1 MPAARFTTCST
12 LALLLTAACAEL
24 GHAANWAVT
33 RVNHTLLTPPT
44 GVTVAEMSGVT
55 YVGEVDGLSRFIAA
69 EETKGELIQ
78 FDLAFNAAG
87 GIASVTNIT
96 PIDLVATN
104 DFEGIAYTNPA
115 RNSVFLASENGVGL
129 REVSLATGANLQNVT
144 LPAVF
149 ANARANLSFESLT
162 RAADGRAMWTANEQA
177 LTVDGPTATA
187 AAGTT
192 VRLLKLNVDGNAV
205 TPSSQFA
212 YQVDPIHGTSTLG
225 SPQSG
230 LSDLTLM
237 PDGTLLAL
245 ERSVAV
251 TTPIYRDRIYEVD
264 FTGVTDVSVAPYDA
278 GLSGKSFTAV
288 GKSLLWSGAIDA
300 GLGQNMEGLTLGPRL
315 PNGDWSLIGVVDN
328 GDGSSGNTLV
338 AFTAHLVPSADFN
351 ADGAIDGADFLQ
363 WQRGAGLAANATH
376 QEGDANLDGK
386 IDAADL
392 NIWKAAFG
400 GAAAS
405 AVQPIPEPVAATLA
419 IIAIAAIHP
428 RIKKPRSSIAGI

>member
-1 MPAARFTTCST
+1 MRST
-12 LALLLTAACAEL
+12 LATLLIAACAEL

-33 RVNHTLLTPPT
+33 RVNHAFLTPPT
-44 GVTVAEMSGVT
+44 GVTVTEMSGIT

-78 FDLAFNAAG
+78 FDLAFSPAG
-87 GIASVTNIT
+87 GIAGVSNIT
-96 PIDLVATN
+96 PIDIVATN
-104 DFEGIAYTNPA
+104 DFEGIAYTNAA

-129 REVSLATGANLQNVT
+129 REVSLTTGANLQNVT

-162 RAADGRAMWTANEQA
+162 RAADGRSMWTANEQA
-177 LTVDGPTATA
+177 LTADGLPSTPT
-187 AAGTT
+187 AGTT
-192 VRLLKLNVDGNAV
+192 VRLLELSVIGNAV
-205 TPSSQFA
+205 TPARQFA
-212 YQVDPIHGTSTLG
+212 YVVDPIHGSSTLG
-225 SPQSG
+225 TPQSG
-230 LSDLTLM
+230 LSDLALM

-245 ERSVAV
+245 ERSVALA
-251 TTPIYRDRIYEVD
+251 TPIYRSRIYEVD
-264 FTGVTDVSVAPYDA
+264 VAGATDVSVAPLDT
-278 GLSGKSFTAV
+278 GLTGKSFTAV
-288 GKSLLWSGAIDA
+288 GKSLLWSGAVDA
-300 GLGQNMEGLTLGPRL
+300 ASGQNMEGLTLGPRL

-328 GDGSSGNTLV
+328 GDGASGNTLV

-386 IDAADL
+386 VDAADL

-400 GAAAS
+400 GPAAP
-405 AVQPIPEPVAATLA
+405 AVQPIPEPIAATLA
-419 IIAIAAIHP
+419 IIALAAIHP